1 MDKSLKM
8 PLRREEEKWLT
19 PWYAQDCRVARASFI
34 GVYILFPYFLNDLY
48 KPKMKAELHKFA
60 QIHKLCAGCVDKNNR
75 LVVYNYMMF
84 AFLV

>member
-34 GVYILFPYFLNDLY
+34 GVYILFPYF
-48 KPKMKAELHKFA
+48 F
-60 QIHKLCAGCVDKNNR
+60 
-75 LVVYNYMMF
+75 
-84 AFLV
+84 